1 MEDKVC
7 ILLATYNGEKYL
19 KEQLESILNQTY
31 KNFVVLI
38 SDDASQD
45 NTANIIR
52 KYMEEFPDKIY
63 YLGNDKKGGAVE
75 NFSFLLKNSINADY
89 YMFSDQDDI
98 WCEDKV
104 IKSINRI
111 RSMKMD
117 GKSNCLVYCD
127 AELVDENEQIVAK
140 SFLKN
145 SKFKMRKENRKTILV
160 SSFAPGAAMI
170 FDAELY
176 ELVKNMPREAHIHD
190 WWVLLNAVY
199 FGNIEFMDEQLYEYR
214 QHSNNVY
221 GAGLIRNKNGIINFI
236 KNNTILNTLKRLS
249 NQTNEL
255 QLKQKEMVK
264 AFYEQK
270 KSLFNNENEDILT
283 DFLELYNNKSRL
295 KRLFIIFKQ
304 GFYSISLL
312 DNVLYI
318 WNIVRRNV

>member
-1 MEDKVC
+1 MGDKVA
-7 ILLATYNGEKYL
+7 ILMSTFNGEKYL
-19 KEQLESILNQTY
+19 PEQIESIIHQTY
-31 KNFVVLI
+31 HNWVLYI
-38 SDDASQD
+38 RDDGSQD
-45 NTANIIR
+45 NTVKIIKQFSRDNNNIIFVNE
-52 KYMEEFPDKIY
+52 K
-63 YLGNDKKGGAVE
+63 NDINVGV
-75 NFSFLLKNSINADY
+75 FDSFMNLLKKQSADY

-249 NQTNEL
+249 DQTNEL

-270 KSLFNNENEDILT
+270 KSLFNDENEDILT

-318 WNIVRRNV
+318 WNIVRRNI

>member
-19 KEQLESILNQTY
+19 KEQLKSILNQTY

-45 NTANIIR
+45 DTVNIIQ
-52 KYMEEFPDKIY
+52 KYAKEFPDKIY
-63 YLGNDKKGGAVE
+63 YLGNEKKGGAVE
-75 NFSFLLKNSINADY
+75 NFSFLLKNSVKADY

-111 RSMKMD
+111 KLMKMN
-117 GKSNCLVYCD
+117 GKSNCLAYCD
-127 AELVDENEQIVAK
+127 AQLVDENEQVIAK

-176 ELVKNMPREAHIHD
+176 DLVKDIPYEAHIHD

-199 FGNIEFMDEQLYEYR
+199 FGNVEFIDEQLYKYR
-214 QHSNNVY
+214 QHNNNVY

-255 QLKQKEMVK
+255 QLKQKKMVK
-264 AFYEQK
+264 VFYQQK
-270 KSLFNNENEDILT
+270 ENLLNEENRDILT
-283 DFLELYNNKSRL
+283 DFLELYNNKSKL
-295 KRLFIIFKQ
+295 KRILIVFKQ

-312 DNVLYI
+312 DNILYV
-318 WNIVRRNV
+318 WNVVRRNL